1 MYDGHRR
8 SATVGQAVGLGST
21 RDGLCQCLDRK
32 KETESGE
39 KQFSHAHAKY
49 EAEGDVPR
57 TLQAVMAESPRRYPF
72 VVRVVFFTI
81 VYVVLATVLT
91 FLFSW
96 YKTGTGNLPT
106 KEELQKL
113 FLIGICISVAMLL
126 LARGR
131 RKGLPPGA

>member
-1 MYDGHRR
+1 MDDCHGGYAAVR
-8 SATVGQAVGLGST
+8 QAVCLGGT
-21 RDGLCQCLDRK
+21 CDGLCQCPNGK
-32 KETESGE
+32 KKAECRE
-39 KQFSHAHAKY
+39 KQFSHVDAKY
-49 EAEGDVPR
+49 EAEPDVPR
-57 TLQAVMAESPRRYPF
+57 TLQTVMAESRRQYPF

-81 VYVVLATVLT
+81 VYVVLATLLT
-91 FLFSW
+91 YILSW

-106 KEELQKL
+106 QEEVQKL